1 MKLKVLSKIVIDYFS
16 SFLDYY
22 KFIIMFIKHVLV
34 VLSVESRI
42 LRVDIVFVDT
52 FKTALTPY
60 LNSQI
65 SNCS

>member
-22 KFIIMFIKHVLV
+22 KFIIMFINHVLV